1 MTGPG
6 GEPWEVYTVT
16 GDARPDL
23 EGSRLSSSPPSV
35 ATAAAVPGTTGGPR
49 RHLLLTHRDGIGRGR
64 VGPVDLD
71 DVADELYEVPPEEF
85 TALRK
90 QRQDEARGGGDRP
103 LAKAIGALPK
113 PSAAA
118 WVCNLLVREHREEI
132 EGLVELGGLLREA
145 QENLAGDSLKAL
157 NRQRSQLLTAL
168 TRQASA
174 LARERGHR
182 VSSSVEAQVEDTLR
196 AAMADPEAGE
206 ALLSARLTSPM
217 SYSGLGTTGVRPALR
232 LVPPFRPVEP
242 AMPARPRGG
251 NAADRRRQREE
262 EARRREEEARRAEEE
277 RRRKRLE
284 AARRVA
290 EEATAVA
297 AETRAAAEEQRH
309 RVDDLDARRADLQA
323 RVEELSDELA
333 RAEREA
339 AQTAEEL
346 KAAERH
352 RRTAERQA
360 TEAAAARDRALESL
374 AELGGDD

>member
-1 MTGPG
+1 M
-6 GEPWEVYTVT
+6 
-16 GDARPDL
+16 
-23 EGSRLSSSPPSV
+23 
-35 ATAAAVPGTTGGPR
+35 
-49 RHLLLTHRDGIGRGR
+49 
-64 VGPVDLD
+64 DLD

-85 TALRK
+85 TALRR
-90 QRQDEARGGGDRP
+90 QRQHRARDDGDRP

-118 WVCNLLVREHREEI
+118 WVCNLLVREHRAEI
-132 EGLVELGGLLREA
+132 EGLVELGGMLRVA

-206 ALLSARLTSPM
+206 ALLSGRLTAPM
-217 SYSGLGTTGVRPALR
+217 SYSGMGTTGVRPALR
-232 LVPPFRPVEP
+232 LVAPPRPETP
-242 AMPARPRGG
+242 AAPTRARGG
-251 NAADRRRQREE
+251 DAAERRRQR
-262 EARRREEEARRAEEE
+262 
-277 RRRKRLE
+277 
-284 AARRVA
+284 

-323 RVEELSDELA
+323 RVQELADELA
-333 RAEREA
+333 RLEREA
-339 AQTAEEL
+339 AETGEEL
-346 KAAERH
+346 QRAERH
-352 RRTAERQA
+352 RRTAERRA
-360 TEAAAARDRALESL
+360 TEAAAARDRALDHV
-374 AELGGDD
+374 AELEAEG